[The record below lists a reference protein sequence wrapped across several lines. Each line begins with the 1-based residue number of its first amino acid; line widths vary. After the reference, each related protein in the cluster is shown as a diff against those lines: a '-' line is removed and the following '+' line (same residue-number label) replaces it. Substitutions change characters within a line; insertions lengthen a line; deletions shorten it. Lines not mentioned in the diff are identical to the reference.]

1 MSKTVA
7 LYDQGYA
14 DGYHGVE
21 ENYSHAGQN
30 QYEMGYADGK
40 GDRESG
46 VQTVGVKSAFIT
58 EDYYENNMPPEGY
71 SWTFELRTP
80 DKGEVYLTKAGN
92 AGVAKSEA
100 KNGRQRHILK
110 ADAQCGFKETKF
122 AVAPEIQPCRFA
134 QGHSG
139 KHSYQLLTP

>member
-1 MSKTVA
+1 MNKVISDYEK
-7 LYDQGYA
+7 GYA

-21 ENYSHAGQN
+21 EDYTFAGLSK
-30 QYEMGYADGK
+30 YDMGYADGK
-40 GDRESG
+40 GDREAG
-46 VQTVGVKSAFIT
+46 VTTVGVKSAFIT
-58 EDYYENNMPPEGY
+58 ENYYENNMPPEGY

-110 ADAQCGFKETKF
+110 ADVQCTIVGHFDGPLK
-122 AVAPEIQPCRFA
+122 PCKFA
-134 QGHSG
+134 QGHGG